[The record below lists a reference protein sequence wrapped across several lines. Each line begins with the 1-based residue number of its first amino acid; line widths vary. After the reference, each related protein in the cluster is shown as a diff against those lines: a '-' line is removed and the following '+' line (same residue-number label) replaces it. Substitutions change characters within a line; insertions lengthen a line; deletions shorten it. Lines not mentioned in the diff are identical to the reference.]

1 MRKEISDT
9 LPCPSVF
16 SLGNIICVIALLV
29 AGVLAAIHWPSTP
42 ELVPLLGKN
51 PGDLPWVL
59 VPRFWTWVCYAFA
72 WIVFGLAVMLEHHPR
87 LWYHPTELTFAHDN
101 DLRDEY
107 AEALVKA
114 REEERLARDYGEKLS
129 VESRRILK
137 IQSLPLL
144 SEKLYEVAFQ
154 LCVSLK
160 ATVWFAL
167 LSMVLAATG
176 WMDKPIRCMTLVNL
190 LFIVEVYHL
199 IKAIRR
205 LRKGRWTLKNERK
218 EREATLLRYRY
229 DQSWK
234 NVRDRSWLKIKFFS
248 VK

>member
-1 MRKEISDT
+1 MRKEIGDT
-9 LPCPSVF
+9 LPRAEAF
-16 SLGNIICVIALLV
+16 SLGTVICVIILLV
-29 AGVLAAIHWPSTP
+29 VGVLAAIHWPSTP
-42 ELVPLLGKN
+42 ELAPLLGKK
-51 PGDLPWVL
+51 PDGELCGL

-72 WIVFGLAVMLEHHPR
+72 WISLGLAVMLEHYPR
-87 LWYHPTELTFAHDN
+87 LWYHPTELTYAHDN

-107 AEALVKA
+107 AEALEKA
-114 REEERLARDYGEKLS
+114 REEERLARENGGKLS

-160 ATVWFAL
+160 ATVLFAL
-167 LSMVLAATG
+167 LSMVLAATD
-176 WMDKPIRCMTLVNL
+176 WMDEPIRWMTLMNL
-190 LFIVEVYHL
+190 LFIVEVYHF

-218 EREATLLRYRY
+218 ERNATLLQYRY

-234 NVRDRSWLKIKFFS
+234 NVRDWSWLKIKFFS
-248 VK
+248 IK

>member
-9 LPCPSVF
+9 LPRVEVSHF
-16 SLGNIICVIALLV
+16 GNIIYAIALLV
-29 AGVLAAIHWPSTP
+29 VGVLAAIHWPSTP

-72 WIVFGLAVMLEHHPR
+72 WIVFGLAAMVEQNPR

-114 REEERLARDYGEKLS
+114 HEEERLARDYGEKLS

-154 LCVSLK
+154 LCVSLEM
-160 ATVWFAL
+160 AVLFTLWP
-167 LSMVLAATG
+167 MVLAATG
-176 WMDKPIRCMTLVNL
+176 WMDKPLRWAAFVGVWFYI
-190 LFIVEVYHL
+190 EVYHL
-199 IKAIRR
+199 IKATRR
-205 LRKGRWTLKNERK
+205 LRKGHWTLKNERK
-218 EREATLLRYRY
+218 EREATLLQYRY
-229 DQSWK
+229 DNSWK
-234 NVRDRSWLKIKFFS
+234 SVGDWSWLKIKFFS

>member
-1 MRKEISDT
+1 MYA
-9 LPCPSVF
+9 
-16 SLGNIICVIALLV
+16 IALLV
-29 AGVLAAIHWPSTP
+29 VGVLAAIHWPSTP

-72 WIVFGLAVMLEHHPR
+72 WICFGLTALVEHTPR

-107 AEALVKA
+107 AEALEKA
-114 REEERLARDYGEKLS
+114 REEERLARENGEKLS
-129 VESRRILK
+129 VESRRVLK
-137 IQSLPLL
+137 IQGLPLL

-154 LCVSLK
+154 LCISLEV
-160 ATVWFAL
+160 TVLFAL
-167 LSMVLAATG
+167 CSMVLAATG
-176 WMDKPIRCMTLVNL
+176 WMDEPLRWITFVNI
-190 LFIVEVYHL
+190 LFIVEIYHL
-199 IKAIRR
+199 IKACRR

-218 EREATLLRYRY
+218 EREATLLQYRY
-229 DQSWK
+229 NQSWK
-234 NVRDRSWLKIKFFS
+234 NVRDWSWLKIKFFS